1 MHHNQLISFFIISH
15 VSESAITTLKE
26 EYHPSMIAFVACKH
40 IDTLSNSERTRKAWT
55 DEIKGKYSGFDM
67 NNSGMCS
74 GSEERVIT

>member
-1 MHHNQLISFFIISH
+1 
-15 VSESAITTLKE
+15 
-26 EYHPSMIAFVACKH
+26 MIAFVACKH